1 MFKVFRNAWKIDDL
15 RKKILFTVFVIVLFR
30 LGSNIP
36 VPFLNP
42 EGLDSLFGFQDGAP
56 ILSFLNIMAG
66 GAMEKAAFFAL
77 SISPYINASIIMQL
91 LAVAIP
97 ALERI
102 MKEDGERGRK
112 IMEKW
117 TRILTVVLSIVL
129 GFGYYTLISTATNDG
144 QALDVVTK
152 YGGATDVFIAI
163 VITACFAAGAMVVMW
178 LGELI
183 NEKGIGNGISVI
195 LFAGIISGGS
205 SMIAYGYSTA
215 TTTKLGWLVVLLV
228 TLGALAMVAFVVFM
242 TNGER
247 RIPVQ
252 YAKKVVGRKMYGGQ
266 STNIPLKVN
275 MTGVLPIIFAQSFV
289 TLPATLGQL
298 FGWNTGWFGKVVEVL
313 SPGPKGWAYTILMF
327 LLIIFFSYFYTVITF
342 NPVEVASNLKKN
354 GGFIMGIRPGKPTS
368 DYITKTLNRVTLIG
382 ALFLGIISALPNIA
396 AMFNQ
401 NFASLAIGGTSL
413 LIVVGVALETV
424 KSLESQMLMRH
435 YKGFLE

>member
-1 MFKVFRNAWKIDDL
+1 MFNVFRNAWKIEDL
-15 RKKILFTVFVIVLFR
+15 RKKILFTAFIILLFR
-30 LGSNIP
+30 LGSAIP
-36 VPFLNP
+36 VPFLDS
-42 EGLDSLFGFQDGAP
+42 EGLAGLFQQYSESNNIF
-56 ILSFLNIMAG
+56 SFLNVMAG
-66 GAMEKAAFFAL
+66 GALEKATFFSL

-91 LAVAIP
+91 LMVAIP

-112 IMEKW
+112 LMEKW
-117 TRILTVVLSIVL
+117 TRYLTVILSLIL
-129 GFGYYTLISTATNDG
+129 GFGYYTVLKNQEGFQIVQDNVG
-144 QALDVVTK
+144 IF
-152 YGGATDVFIAI
+152 GAI
-163 VITACFAAGAMVVMW
+163 VITMCFAAGAMVIMW
-178 LGELI
+178 MGELI
-183 NEKGIGNGISVI
+183 NDKGIGNGISII
-195 LFAGIISGGS
+195 LFAGIIARGPALIGTARALISSG
-205 SMIAYGYSTA
+205 A
-215 TTTKLGWLVVLLV
+215 TGWISLILIVI
-228 TLGALAMVAFVVFM
+228 GALAMVAFVVFI

-289 TLPATLGQL
+289 MLPATLAGFFPSL
-298 FGWNTGWFGKVVEVL
+298 NKGWFGGVVNAINV
-313 SPGPKGWAYTILMF
+313 GGWVYTLVMF

-382 ALFLGIISALPNIA
+382 ALFLGIVSAAPSFV
-396 AMFNQ
+396 AMFNSSL
-401 NFASLAIGGTSL
+401 AGLAIGGTSL
-413 LIVVGVALETV
+413 LIIVGVALETV
-424 KSLESQMLMRH
+424 KTLESQMLMRH

>member
-1 MFKVFRNAWKIDDL
+1 
-15 RKKILFTVFVIVLFR
+15 
-30 LGSNIP
+30 
-36 VPFLNP
+36 
-42 EGLDSLFGFQDGAP
+42 
-56 ILSFLNIMAG
+56 MAG
-66 GAMEKAAFFAL
+66 GALEQATFFAL

-91 LAVAIP
+91 LMVAIP

-112 IMEKW
+112 LMEKW
-117 TRILTVVLSIVL
+117 TRYLTVVLSLIL
-129 GFGYYTLISTATNDG
+129 GFGYYTILARQEGFQIVQEG
-144 QALDVVTK
+144 V
-152 YGGATDVFIAI
+152 GAFGAI
-163 VITACFAAGAMVVMW
+163 VITACFAAGSMVVMW
-178 LGELI
+178 LGELV
-183 NEKGIGNGISVI
+183 NEKGVGNGISVI
-195 LFAGIISGGS
+195 LFAGIIARGPALFAQARALIL
-205 SMIAYGYSTA
+205 SMS
-215 TTTKLGWLVVLLV
+215 LGWLIVLLV
-228 TLGALAMVAFVVFM
+228 AIGALALVAFVVFM

-289 TLPATLGQL
+289 VLPSTIVSFFPNLDK
-298 FGWNTGWFGKVVEVL
+298 GWFASVVKAL
-313 SPGPKGWAYTILMF
+313 NPGGWVYTLVMF

-382 ALFLGIISALPNIA
+382 ALFLGVISAAPNVA
-396 AMFNQ
+396 AMINS
-401 NFASLAIGGTSL
+401 SLTGIAIGGTSL
-413 LIVVGVALETV
+413 LIIVGVALETV
-424 KSLESQMLMRH
+424 KTLESQMLMRH